1 MLLAL
6 DVASSICTV
15 ALVDPARD
23 SVLAE
28 RVWRTR
34 RRQTEET
41 LPAIAQLME
50 RAGVHVDAVGAVA
63 VTTGPGSFT
72 GVRIGI
78 SAVKGIVL
86 GLPQPPRVV
95 GLPVLS
101 VTAARFVPL
110 AAEAGAEVWPLLQ
123 AGRGRFNW
131 ALAPLDDPLWLPP
144 VPEHCAGQVDELA
157 TALRREDRPVWL
169 VGELSAALRQAVQG
183 LHHVRCI
190 DSAAD
195 FDLPVDGRGA
205 AFSVRFGSI
214 ETRGESLARLA
225 LRHLRAGSPALTTPL
240 QPLYLLPPR

>member
-15 ALVDPARD
+15 ALFDPASD

-41 LPAIAQLME
+41 LPTVSRMME
-50 RAGVHVDAVGAVA
+50 QAGADIDAVGAVA

-78 SAVKGIVL
+78 SAVKGIML
-86 GLPQPPRVV
+86 GLPQQPRVV

-101 VTAARFVPL
+101 VTGARFVPL
-110 AAEAGAEVWPLLQ
+110 AAEAGAVVWPVLQ

-131 ALAPLDDPLWLPP
+131 APAPLDDPFWLPP
-144 VPEHCAGQVDELA
+144 VSEHRAGQVDELVR
-157 TALRREDRPVWL
+157 ALQAEEYPVWL
-169 VGELSAALRQAVQG
+169 VGQLTDALRQAVQD
-183 LHHVRCI
+183 LRHLRCI
-190 DSAAD
+190 DPAAD
-195 FDLPVDGRGA
+195 FDLAVDERAA
-205 AFSVRFGSI
+205 AFTAQFGSM
-214 ETRGESLARLA
+214 ETRGGSLARLA
-225 LRHLRAGSPALTTPL
+225 QRHLRAGSTALTTTL